1 MYSVY
6 SGYRAVARAVIG
18 GGGGYIHIF
27 AFCPTNFFLKLT

>member
-18 GGGGYIHIF
+18 GGGGIF
-27 AFCPTNFFLKLT
+27 IYSRSARLISF